1 MMIGFASKS
10 NKSSEEIAQ
19 DELDLYQALVLDGEL
34 KQILTTPACL
44 LKWWRT
50 NGTLEFPILAQIAK
64 AALAVPPS
72 SAVLE
77 RDFSVVSNLLTAKR
91 STLDPYW
98 VEMTMLLHCN
108 IGEFPSFIPTLSK
121 DEVVKKLPK
130 RFKDPRFIPLHVDRP
145 VADAEEFDSE

>member
-1 MMIGFASKS
+1 MMIGFA
-10 NKSSEEIAQ
+10 KSSEEIAQ
-19 DELDLYQALVLDGEL
+19 GELDLYQALVLDGEL

-50 NGTLEFPILAQIAK
+50 TGTLEFPILAQIAK
-64 AALAVPPS
+64 AELAVPPS

-98 VEMTMLLHCN
+98 VEMTMLLHCK
-108 IGEFPSFIPTLSK
+108 GEFPSFIPTLSK

>member
-1 MMIGFASKS
+1 MDLESQSALPKS
-10 NKSSEEIAQ
+10 AEEKAQ
-19 DELDLYQALVLDGEL
+19 EELDAYQDFMLDPEI
-34 KQILTTPACL
+34 KKILTTPTRL
-44 LKWWRT
+44 LTWWRT
-50 NGTLEFPILAQIAK
+50 TGSVNFPILAQVAR

-108 IGEFPSFIPTLSK
+108 QECIPQFIPKLTK
-121 DEVVKKLPK
+121 EQVKKRLPK
-130 RFKDPRFIPLHVDRP
+130 RFTDPRFIALHSDDE
-145 VADAEEFDSE
+145 VAEVEVFEL